1 MVCFI
6 FNIHFNQP
14 FKAFAMKKSEP
25 SSFTRRQ
32 FIRTSAAGAAS
43 VLILPSTGF
52 KPGTSRKPVKRLLGR
67 TGFEATTFGLGGQA
81 SIQWTPEGIKPA
93 EIIVKAYRKGVN
105 YFDTSNLYARSQEH
119 YGEAFRMLG
128 LVPGLPNYSEK
139 ARRSIFLTT
148 KTHLRWG
155 KGDDTIE
162 GVSNWTGGPQ
172 GSHTAD
178 DIRRSLTQ
186 IFGDGKG
193 YYPPDAWLDMVLI
206 HSLTTIQEVDAL
218 YTGYDNPD
226 PKAER
231 IGALAVLR
239 DFRDGTNRTGLNPK
253 EEKLIRHIGFSGHY
267 NPAVMMEMIRRDKEN
282 LLDAMLVA
290 INPNDKLMFNMQYNV
305 IPVAKAKNM
314 GIIAMK
320 VFADGAMYTKPAHWT
335 QGPHEVVRFA
345 RNRELNPSSLIL
357 YALTTPGVHTAII
370 GIGQISDN
378 PEECQIEQNMA
389 SAQIA
394 PDGLSESDR
403 MEIEKMTARVKD
415 GKTNYFQME
424 YNGLTPPSSFSVE
437 QENRDGKRLVRVKWN
452 TAYAGDAPIA
462 SYELWRD
469 GQKALQIPFVPQIT
483 NDPFVMEE
491 YLQDREPHKYF
502 MKTVDARGREASCDV
517 TVLEGMV

>member
-1 MVCFI
+1 
-6 FNIHFNQP
+6 
-14 FKAFAMKKSEP
+14 MKKP
-25 SSFTRRQ
+25 NIPSFTRRQ
-32 FIRTSAAGAAS
+32 FLRTTVAGAAS
-43 VLILPSTGF
+43 VFILPGTGYRTE
-52 KPGTSRKPVKRLLGR
+52 PSNRPIKRMLGR

-81 SIQWTPEGIKPA
+81 SIQWTPEGITPS

-119 YGEAFRMLG
+119 YGEAFRILG

-155 KGDDTIE
+155 KGEDNVE
-162 GVSNWTGGPQ
+162 GVRNRTNGMP
-172 GSHTAD
+172 GSRTAD

-193 YYPPDAWLDMVLI
+193 YYPPDAYLDMILI
-206 HSLTTIQEVDAL
+206 HSLTSLQEVDAL
-218 YTGYDNPD
+218 YTGYDDPD
-226 PKAER
+226 PKDER

-239 DFRDGTNRTGLNPK
+239 DFRDGTNRTGLNMK

-267 NPAVMMEMIRRDKEN
+267 NPAVMMEMIRRDREN

-305 IPVAKAKNM
+305 IPVARAKNM

-345 RNRELNPSSLIL
+345 HNRELNPSLLIR

-370 GIGQISDN
+370 GIGQISDK
-378 PEECQIEQNMA
+378 PDECQIEQNMA

-403 MEIEKMTARVKD
+403 IEIEKMTARVKD

-424 YNGLTPPSSFSVE
+424 YNGLTPPSAFSVE
-437 QENRDGKRLVRVKWN
+437 QENRDGKRLVRVKWH
-452 TAYAGDAPIA
+452 TAYAGDASIT

-469 GQKALQIPFVPQIT
+469 EQKVAGIPFVPQVT
-483 NDPFVMEE
+483 NDPFMFEE
-491 YLQDREPHKYF
+491 TLQDREPHKYT
-502 MKTVDARGREASCDV
+502 MKVVDALGRVASSEV
-517 TVLEGMV
+517 AVLEEIV

>member
-1 MVCFI
+1 
-6 FNIHFNQP
+6 
-14 FKAFAMKKSEP
+14 MKKNTNNSV
-25 SSFTRRQ
+25 TRRKFLQ
-32 FIRTSAAGAAS
+32 TTAAGT
-43 VLILPSTGF
+43 VLFFILPSMGYRKEGSL
-52 KPGTSRKPVKRLLGR
+52 KPMKRMLGK

-93 EIIVKAYRKGVN
+93 DIIIKAYRKGVN

-119 YGEAFRMLG
+119 YGEAFRTLG
-128 LVPGLPNYSEK
+128 LVPGLPGYNEK
-139 ARRSIFLTT
+139 ARRSIFLTS

-155 KGDDTIE
+155 KGEDNVE
-162 GVSNWTGGPQ
+162 GVSNWTQGAP

-178 DIRRSLTQ
+178 DIKRSLTQ

-193 YYPPDAWLDMVLI
+193 YYPPGAYLDMVLI
-206 HSLTTIQEVDAL
+206 HSLSRIEEVDAL
-218 YTGYDNPD
+218 YMGYENPD
-226 PKAER
+226 PAAER

-239 DFRDGTNRTGLNPK
+239 DLRDGTNRTGLNPK

-305 IPVAKAKNM
+305 IPVASAKNM

-345 RNRELNPSSLIL
+345 KNRDLDPSSLIR

-370 GIGQISDN
+370 GIGQISSN

-394 PDGLSESDR
+394 PNGLSDTDR
-403 MEIEKMTARVKD
+403 LEIEKKTAQVKE

-424 YNGLTPPSSFSVE
+424 YSGLTSPTGFTIA
-437 QENRDGKRLVRVKWN
+437 QENRDGKRVVRVSWN
-452 TAYAGDAPIA
+452 TAYAGDAPIKR
-462 SYELWRD
+462 YELWRD
-469 GQKALQIPFVPQIT
+469 GQKVAEVPYVPQVS
-483 NDPFVMEE
+483 NDPFVWEQTLE
-491 YLQDREPHKYF
+491 DKQPHKYF
-502 MKTVDARGREASCDV
+502 IQSVDAKGREAASSV
-517 TVLEGMV
+517 VFLEGLA